1 MERHGWIVGQDIL
14 HRKRMVSESR
24 LKTWPVT
31 WRFVPVALVVNTE
44 YNVYLNSQNQ
54 TCQYRLST

>member
-1 MERHGWIVGQDIL
+1 MERHGWMVGQDIL
-14 HRKRMVSESR
+14 HLKRMVSESQ

-44 YNVYLNSQNQ
+44 YNVYLNSHNQ

>member
-31 WRFVPVALVVNTE
+31 WRLVPVAVVVNTKCIL
-44 YNVYLNSQNQ
+44 YLK
-54 TCQYRLST
+54 